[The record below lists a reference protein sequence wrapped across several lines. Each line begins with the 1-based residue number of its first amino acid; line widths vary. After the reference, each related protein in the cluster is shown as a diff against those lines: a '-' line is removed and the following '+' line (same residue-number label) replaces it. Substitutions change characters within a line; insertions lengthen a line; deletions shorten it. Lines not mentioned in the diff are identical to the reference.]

1 MRLARNSLIPSINHH
16 RLLAFLFSINRCC
29 FLIRQL
35 VNSTRESYSV
45 NPGTSVKLFL
55 LERYRKIIEKK
66 YTEPKEETIIGLCL
80 IFVRDENV
88 EVKGSIK

>member
-66 YTEPKEETIIGLCL
+66 IHRTERRNNYR
-80 IFVRDENV
+80 FMFDFR
-88 EVKGSIK
+88 KG